1 VTSLVAALQFLLWL
15 YSIAL
20 LARLVIEYLRMFART
35 WQPRGLVLVLVETIF
50 TITDPPLRFVRKFVP
65 PLRLGSINLDLS
77 FLVVFFSVSIASR
90 LLGSLF
96 L

>member
-1 VTSLVAALQFLLWL
+1 VRSLVAALQFLLWL

-50 TITDPPLRFVRKFVP
+50 TITDPPLRFVRRFVP

>member
-1 VTSLVAALQFLLWL
+1 VTSLVASVQFLLWL

-20 LARLVIEYLRMFART
+20 LARLAIEYLRMFARS
-35 WQPRGLVLVLVETIF
+35 WQPRGMVLVLVETIF
-50 TITDPPLRFVRKFVP
+50 TITDPPLRFVRRFVP
-65 PLRLGSINLDLS
+65 PLRLGTINLDLS

-90 LLGSLF
+90 MLSAIF